1 MAARRQ
7 ERESECARDLLRRAN
22 PVAMHSSIRGL
33 RSNLFDRVGR
43 GEHLILYG
51 PRGGGKST
59 LVSQLH
65 ARFAKANTPCGV
77 AQYTSCLDDIT
88 RTMESAYPEVNI
100 QGVSR
105 RTARARLWSAADR
118 RGCVLLLDHLTKV
131 STVLVGFCR
140 RLRGGI
146 AGILFVIDVDVE
158 RERQRMRAKRL
169 ALSVRMPPV
178 STRQVRTLL
187 RSRCAEHHLTVALDM
202 ERQILR
208 AAQGRPGWIVQCTT
222 LMPHSRYWHDGQLYP
237 TLLCTDTEITLR
249 QGHLRL
255 LAPDADRA
263 SAHVVEPDV
272 HP

>member
-1 MAARRQ
+1 MRSSV
-7 ERESECARDLLRRAN
+7 RE
-22 PVAMHSSIRGL
+22 L
-33 RSNLFDRVGR
+33 RSELFDRLGR

-51 PRGGGKST
+51 PRGSGKST

-65 ARFAKANTPCGV
+65 ARFAKANTPCGA
-77 AQYTSCLDDIT
+77 AQSTSCLDDIT
-88 RTMESAYPEVNI
+88 RTLESAYPAVNTH
-100 QGVSR
+100 GVAR
-105 RTARARLWSAADR
+105 RTARARVWNAADR

-131 STVLVGFCR
+131 STAMVGFCR

-178 STRQVRTLL
+178 SMRQLRTLL
-187 RSRCAEHHLTVALDM
+187 RSRCAEHHLRVALDM

-208 AAQGRPGWIVQCTT
+208 AAHGRPGWIVQCTT
-222 LMPHSRYWHDGQLYP
+222 LMPQSRYWHDGQLYP

-249 QGHLRL
+249 QDHLRL
-255 LAPDADRA
+255 LAPDAHRTSVDIA
-263 SAHVVEPDV
+263 EPDV
-272 HP
+272 HQ

>member
-1 MAARRQ
+1 V
-7 ERESECARDLLRRAN
+7 RATYC
-22 PVAMHSSIRGL
+22 VALTRVIMHSSVREL
-33 RSNLFDRVGR
+33 CSDLFDRVGR

-51 PRGGGKST
+51 PRGSGKST

-65 ARFAKANTPCGV
+65 ARFAKANTPCGL

-100 QGVSR
+100 QGVAR
-105 RTARARLWSAADR
+105 RTARARLWNAADR

-131 STVLVGFCR
+131 STAMVGFCR

-146 AGILFVIDVDVE
+146 AGVLFVSDVDVE
-158 RERQRMRAKRL
+158 RERQQMRAKRH

-178 STRQVRTLL
+178 STRQLRMLL
-187 RSRCAEHHLTVALDM
+187 RSRCAEHDLTVALDM

-208 AAQGRPGWIVQCTT
+208 AAQGRPGWVIQCMT
-222 LMPHSRYWHDGQLYP
+222 LMPHSRYWHDGRLYP

-255 LAPDADRA
+255 LAPNAHSTSADVAESELHR
-263 SAHVVEPDV
+263 
-272 HP
+272 

>member
-1 MAARRQ
+1 MRGSV
-7 ERESECARDLLRRAN
+7 RE
-22 PVAMHSSIRGL
+22 L
-33 RSNLFDRVGR
+33 RSDLFDRVGR

-51 PRGGGKST
+51 PRGSGKST

-65 ARFAKANTPCGV
+65 ARFAKANIPCGV
-77 AQYTSCLDDIT
+77 AQYTSCLDDIA

-100 QGVSR
+100 QGVAR
-105 RTARARLWSAADR
+105 RTARAKLWNAADR

-131 STVLVGFCR
+131 STAMVGFCR
-140 RLRGGI
+140 WLRGGI
-146 AGILFVIDVDVE
+146 AGVLFVIDVDVD

-178 STRQVRTLL
+178 SMRQLRTLL
-187 RSRCAEHHLTVALDM
+187 RSECAEHHLTVALDM

-222 LMPHSRYWHDGQLYP
+222 LMPESRYWHGGRLYP

-255 LAPDADRA
+255 LAPDGHNT
-263 SAHVVEPDV
+263 SAPAAEPNM
-272 HP
+272 HR

>member
-1 MAARRQ
+1 MHGSV
-7 ERESECARDLLRRAN
+7 RE
-22 PVAMHSSIRGL
+22 L
-33 RSNLFDRVGR
+33 RSDLFDRVGR

-51 PRGGGKST
+51 PRGSGKST

-77 AQYTSCLDDIT
+77 AQYTSCLDEIM
-88 RTMESAYPEVNI
+88 RTMERAYPEVNI
-100 QGVSR
+100 QGVAR
-105 RTARARLWSAADR
+105 RTARVKLWNAADR

-131 STVLVGFCR
+131 STAMVGFCR

-178 STRQVRTLL
+178 SMRQLRTLL

-222 LMPHSRYWHDGQLYP
+222 LMPQSRYWHDRQLYP

-255 LAPDADRA
+255 LAPDGHRTSADVAKPGMQRI
-263 SAHVVEPDV
+263 
-272 HP
+272 